1 MTYEGGVRVPWLVQ
15 WKGTIP
21 KRQTYK
27 KPVISLDLFA
37 TSTALAKAKVKRPL
51 DGVNLIPYLT
61 DQNKDA
67 PHQTLYWRQGSR
79 TAIRYGDWKLLRNPK
94 RGKKP
99 AWELYHLTEDISE
112 EKDLSSQRTDKADE
126 LLAQWEK
133 LNAKMIDP
141 IWKPNRR

>member
-1 MTYEGGVRVPWLVQ
+1 MQWRRGVP
-15 WKGTIP
+15 KG
-21 KRQTYK
+21 KTYK

-61 DQNKDA
+61 DQNKGA